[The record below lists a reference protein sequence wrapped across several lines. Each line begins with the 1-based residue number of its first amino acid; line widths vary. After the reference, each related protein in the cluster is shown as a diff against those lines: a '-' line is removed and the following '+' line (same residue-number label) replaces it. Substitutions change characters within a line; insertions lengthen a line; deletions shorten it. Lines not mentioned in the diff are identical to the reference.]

1 MSQMKVQDKPP
12 EKTTKW
18 SGDRQPTRNR
28 IQNNDTD
35 DDAGSQ
41 KQNEKLQDMFIKD
54 LERQKNKQMKNILE
68 HINSRITEKE
78 E

>member
-1 MSQMKVQDKPP
+1 MSQMKVRDKPP